1 MKKILFNLLLMIAAC
16 FGLLS
21 FSPNAKAA
29 TPKQV
34 AVNTEIKG
42 TFKGMKDV
50 TEQWYSFSI
59 PSNGYFT
66 IDFSATNLIANGDGK
81 WTVSLYDQDV
91 KNVLSENT
99 NKLISNKI
107 TAVAGTLWY
116 IKVASEEKQEEQ
128 GDQEEQEG
136 KAKIDITKLMSGA
149 DEKKVEDKAVNLNEY
164 RFMIVHTADSSY
176 EIEDNSTS
184 KKAMSVTSGKL
195 YKGNLGMNGDTADYF
210 KFTVNKLANVT
221 LNFSPELLGDKNSYA
236 INIINSNGVTKTIET
251 TQKKE
256 KVKILLKKG
265 TYYISITTDG
275 ASYGE
280 YNFKLSAK
288 TYKLLKK
295 PVIRNVKYTH
305 GYDYVDEK
313 GKMEFDYIELKKTVK
328 DISYE
333 VKVALKKN
341 MKKPEIKTVVGSDK
355 RLSLYGT
362 DDLRDC
368 KFYYVTV
375 RPQTEDYFENKVYVG
390 PVSKVTRIQ
399 NNKYGKK

>member
-1 MKKILFNLLLMIAAC
+1 MKKKMFDLVFMFLICL
-16 FGLLS
+16 GVLS
-21 FSPNAKAA
+21 FVPDTKAA
-29 TPKQV
+29 TPKQI
-34 AVNTEIKG
+34 AVNIEVKG

-59 PSNGYFT
+59 PSNGYYT
-66 IDFSATNLIANGDGK
+66 LDFSATNLISNGDGK

-91 KNVLSENT
+91 KQILSENT
-99 NKLISNKI
+99 NKFNSNKI
-107 TAVAGTLWY
+107 TAGAGSIWY

-128 GDQEEQEG
+128 GNQEEQEG
-136 KAKIDITKLMSGA
+136 KTKIDITKLMSGA
-149 DEKKVEDKAVNLNEY
+149 DEKKAEDKAVNLNEY
-164 RFMIVHTADSSY
+164 RFMIVHTADSSF

-184 KKAMSVTSGKL
+184 KKAMPVTSDKL

-221 LNFSPELLGDKNSYA
+221 LDFSPELLGDKNSYA
-236 INIINSNGVTKTIET
+236 ISIINSNGVTRTIET

-256 KVKILLKKG
+256 KVKMLLKKG

-275 ASYGE
+275 VAYGE
-280 YNFKLSAK
+280 YRFKLSAK

-313 GKMEFDYIELKKTVK
+313 GKTEFDYIELKKTVK

-341 MKKPEIKTVVGSDK
+341 MKKPEIKTVVDSDK

-362 DDLRDC
+362 DDLKDC

-375 RPQTEDYFENKVYVG
+375 RPQTEDYFGNKVYVG
-390 PVSKVTRIQ
+390 SSSKITRIQ
-399 NNKYGKK
+399 NTKYGKK